1 MNHTSYPPCKVCDRG
16 ALVRKKIFRMSI
28 PVVVIGFIL
37 LIPSLIGVA
46 VGLFAL
52 ISSITPNENQEP
64 MKQIRDRA
72 ASGLR
77 HNGVPEATINA
88 VLDAASEGRN
98 EDVTRLMDDNEMP
111 EADRS
116 WIYDAQDKIRS
127 AGLTQSPPSPPSPLS
142 AAFSIGLIV
151 GSFVGG
157 IFGWLLVMKK
167 RVLQCS
173 VCGAVINAS

>member
-1 MNHTSYPPCKVCDRG
+1 
-16 ALVRKKIFRMSI
+16 MSI

-52 ISSITPNENQEP
+52 ISSITPNENQEQ

-111 EADRS
+111 EADRG

-127 AGLTQSPPSPPSPLS
+127 AGLTQSPASPLS

-173 VCGAVINAS
+173 ICGAVINAS